1 MHVVL
6 LKNTIINGER
16 YAAGDIVNVSDEM
29 AVKLEE
35 SEFAYC
41 AEVSES
47 DVKDLG
53 EINDEDVN
61 KETQDE
67 DAFEET
73 EDQKTSD
80 ETTEDEDTSED
91 DEFDEVPSLDKV
103 DESVLDQAL
112 AQIPEVEKEAE
123 EATEEEVSAESQ
135 EKPKKQV
142 VKTLKRTPRKRKPI
156 GASNVRL

>member
-16 YAAGDIVNVSDEM
+16 YAAGDVVNVSDEM
-29 AVKLEE
+29 AIKLEE

-41 AEVSES
+41 AEISES

-53 EINDEDVN
+53 EINDED
-61 KETQDE
+61 
-67 DAFEET
+67 AFEET
-73 EDQKTSD
+73 DDQQTSD

-123 EATEEEVSAESQ
+123 EETEEEVSAEAE

-142 VKTLKRTPRKRKPI
+142 MKTLKRTPRKRKPI